1 MRWQK
6 ISLNILA
13 AMLLAWAAFS
23 ATAADVDTDKS
34 LIVTSTKIE
43 AERDLTAAKLRALPR
58 TQRDL
63 RSGACCR
70 GFSRGRRMPTQ
81 RLVRPSGS

>member
-6 ISLNILA
+6 INLNILA

-23 ATAADVDTDKS
+23 TTAADVDTDKS

-43 AERDLTAAKLRALPR
+43 AERDLTGAELRALPR

-70 GFSRGRRMPTQ
+70 GFSWGRRMPTQ
-81 RLVRPSGS
+81 RLVGHSGS